1 VSLEGFIRSMPKVE
15 LHVHLIGAI
24 TPQRLLALAHKNAVP
39 LPVSTVEGMRD
50 WFRFRDFAHFIEVYV
65 ATSHCIQTQ
74 EDIEEVARDFLA
86 GQAAQNI
93 RYTEF
98 THTAWVHVKHAN
110 LEFRAQLAAL
120 NRARTWAR
128 HEHGIES
135 GIVIDIP
142 RNITGDE
149 GITVAN
155 WAISGAADGV
165 VALGLGGNETDNPP
179 ERFRLAFERA
189 RAAGLPSVPHAG
201 ETVGPASIWGALQA
215 LGAYRIGHGIRCL
228 EDPFLVAE
236 LRDRRV
242 ALELC
247 PSSNVCLAGVPSF
260 EQHPIGALLHAGLLL
275 TINSDDPT
283 MFNTTLTDE
292 FRKVSQSHELG
303 ADTIELLTLNAIQA
317 SCMTSAVKAQFAAE
331 FHASFAVLR
340 EDHGVA

>member
-15 LHVHLIGAI
+15 LHVHLVGAI
-24 TPQRLLALAHKNAVP
+24 TPQRLLALARKNAVP
-39 LPVSTVEGMRD
+39 LPVSTVEGMHD
-50 WFRFRDFAHFIEVYV
+50 WFRFRDFAHFIEIYV
-65 ATSHCIQTQ
+65 AASHCIHDQ
-74 EDIEEVARDFLA
+74 EDLEEVARDFLA

-98 THTAWVHVKHAN
+98 THTAWVHAKRAN
-110 LEFRAQLAAL
+110 LGFQAQLAAL
-120 NRARTWAR
+120 NRARAWAR

-149 GITVAN
+149 GITVAD

-165 VALGLGGNETDNPP
+165 VALGLGGDETSNPP

-201 ETVGPASIWGALQA
+201 ETVGPASIWGALRA
-215 LGAYRIGHGIRCL
+215 LGAHRIGHGIRCL
-228 EDPFLVAE
+228 EDPSLVAE

-242 ALELC
+242 PLELC
-247 PSSNVCLAGVPSF
+247 PTSNVCLAGVPSV
-260 EQHPIGALLHAGLLL
+260 EQHPIGALLQAGLLL
-275 TINSDDPT
+275 TVNSDDPA

-292 FRKVSQSHELG
+292 FRKVSQSHGLG
-303 ADTIELLTLNAIQA
+303 ADAIELLTLNAIQA
-317 SCMTSAVKAQFAAE
+317 SCMSSAAKAQFATE
-331 FHASFAVLR
+331 FRASFAALR
-340 EDHGVA
+340 ADHGVA